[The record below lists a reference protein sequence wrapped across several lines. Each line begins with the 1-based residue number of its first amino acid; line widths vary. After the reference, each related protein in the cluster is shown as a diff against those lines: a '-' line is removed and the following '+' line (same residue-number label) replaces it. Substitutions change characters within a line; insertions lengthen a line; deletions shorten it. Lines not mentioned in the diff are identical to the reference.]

1 MVEVAAAEENC
12 QRKMYLVSQKLAILL
27 SYELGEPAEWN
38 YQWHTNKKI
47 TVVKL

>member
-12 QRKMYLVSQKLAILL
+12 QRKTYLVSQKL
-27 SYELGEPAEWN
+27 EWN

-47 TVVKL
+47 TVVEL